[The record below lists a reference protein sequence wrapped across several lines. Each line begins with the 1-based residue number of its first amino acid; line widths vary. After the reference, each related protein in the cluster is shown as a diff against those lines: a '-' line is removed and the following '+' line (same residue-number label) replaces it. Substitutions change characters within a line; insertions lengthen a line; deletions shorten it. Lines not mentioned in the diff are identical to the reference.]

1 MFLSAIFLPSLFQ
14 SMKLVLQLVFGFL
27 VAFILEIRLL
37 RNDRLRFMYLPLL
50 VKVFVIEPTQVIREV
65 PTEVL
70 ARYPF

>member
-50 VKVFVIEPTQVIREV
+50 VKVFIIEPTQVIREI